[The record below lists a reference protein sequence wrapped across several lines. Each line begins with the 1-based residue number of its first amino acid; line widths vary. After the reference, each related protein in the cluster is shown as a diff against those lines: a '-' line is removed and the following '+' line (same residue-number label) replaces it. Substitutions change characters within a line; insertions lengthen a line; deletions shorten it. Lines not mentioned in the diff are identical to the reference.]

1 MPAMMNSELMAL
13 SPPDFCLDHWLRD
26 QAFYERLRASPLNPM
41 ESGMVHDLLLDS
53 VCRKQRGTWWSRARA
68 SLRIAL
74 GSHSRLQ
81 RTHHSILCASS
92 PGSRVAQSHP
102 RFRRH
107 CVNGRL
113 RTQGWST
120 VAVNARACANL

>member
-1 MPAMMNSELMAL
+1 MKRGPTQVAL
-13 SPPDFCLDHWLRD
+13 VVREGVLHECDQRRD
-26 QAFYERLRASPLNPM
+26 QGGARRDQGLAHGLR
-41 ESGMVHDLLLDS
+41 ESALIAAQVLDELLRRGRADGGGVSRMGGMVHGLLLDS

-92 PGSRVAQSHP
+92 PGSRVAQ
-102 RFRRH
+102 
-107 CVNGRL
+107 
-113 RTQGWST
+113 
-120 VAVNARACANL
+120 